1 MFNYKIVVNMKLI
14 ITNLYT
20 LFVLMLCDAIVLLSV
35 KWTISIDV
43 IYIVLLMI
51 GTLPFMLVSNLFDKS
66 ITFFPYYFIRLRQ
79 VDVYSAFFLYML
91 GFAFGTFYLWH
102 TFWQHDGHWILGC
115 IFGTILNWILVAMK
129 GNDLVLVHKRMGVM

>member
-1 MFNYKIVVNMKLI
+1 MFNYKNVVNMKLI

-66 ITFFPYYFIRLRQ
+66 IMFFPYYFIRLRQ

-91 GFAFGTFYLWH
+91 GFVFGTFYLWH

-129 GNDLVLVHKRMGVM
+129 GNDLVLVHKRMGIM

>member
-1 MFNYKIVVNMKLI
+1 MKLI

-35 KWTISIDV
+35 KWAITIDV
-43 IYIVLLMI
+43 VYIVLLLI
-51 GTLPFMLVSNLFDKS
+51 GTLPFMVVSTLFDKS

-91 GFAFGTFYLWH
+91 GFAFGTFYLWY

>member
-1 MFNYKIVVNMKLI
+1 MFNYKNVVNMKLI

-66 ITFFPYYFIRLRQ
+66 IMFFPYYFIRLRQ
-79 VDVYSAFFLYML
+79 VDVYSAFFLYMI
-91 GFAFGTFYLWH
+91 GFVFGTFYLWH
-102 TFWQHDGHWILGC
+102 TFWQHDGHWILGVS
-115 IFGTILNWILVAMK
+115 LVQY
-129 GNDLVLVHKRMGVM
+129 